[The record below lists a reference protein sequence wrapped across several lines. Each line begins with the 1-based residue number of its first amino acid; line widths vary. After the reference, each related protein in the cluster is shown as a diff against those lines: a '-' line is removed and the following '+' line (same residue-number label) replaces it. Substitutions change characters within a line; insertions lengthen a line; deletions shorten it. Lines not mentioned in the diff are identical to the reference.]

1 MTAMEV
7 ERGQTMELGR
17 LLLELTARVRPD
29 RADGLTAAVVLAT
42 PEERWTLRMERGRLT
57 VGIGGIEK
65 PDAIIS
71 SDAKTLVDINTG
83 RLTGSEAFLDGRVT
97 VRGNLG
103 LALRLESIFDPL
115 FPRPVTAPQDRTIIA
130 GGMPVSVLEAGSGDP
145 VVLLH
150 GLGATKA
157 SFLPTVM
164 ALSKD
169 HRVIAPDLLGH
180 GDTAKPL
187 ARYDAP
193 MFSRFVLSLM
203 DALKIE
209 RADLIGNSMGG
220 RISLEVAMSHPER
233 VRSVTLLCPAV
244 AFLKRRGFVP
254 FVRALRPEL
263 GIVPHRLPHRVVVRS
278 IRGMFS
284 NPDRLPMSWYAA
296 GADEFLRVFRTP
308 RGRAALY
315 ASMRNIYLDEPGG
328 QAGFW
333 VRLERLERPSLFL
346 WGDRD
351 RLVPAAFDRHVRRV
365 LPGATSKVL
374 TDCGHVPQFEHPERT
389 HSMIRDFL
397 ASAA

>member
-1 MTAMEV
+1 MRT
-7 ERGQTMELGR
+7 ERRTTMELGQ

-42 PEERWTLRMERGRLT
+42 PEERWTLRLDGGRLT
-57 VGIGGIEK
+57 VGIGGVER
-65 PDAIIS
+65 PDAVIS
-71 SDAKTLVDINTG
+71 SDAQTLVDINTG

-115 FPRPVTAPQDRTIIA
+115 FPRPATAPEDRTVMA
-130 GGMPVSVLEAGSGDP
+130 GGLPVSILEAGRGDP
-145 VVLLH
+145 VLLLH
-150 GLGATKA
+150 GLGATKV
-157 SFLPTVM
+157 SFLPTM
-164 ALSKD
+164 LALAKD

-187 ARYDAP
+187 VRYDAP
-193 MFSRFVLSLM
+193 TFARFVLSLM
-203 DALKIE
+203 DALSID

-220 RISLEVAMSHPER
+220 RISLELAMSTPDR
-233 VRSVTLLCPAV
+233 VRSVSLLCPAV
-244 AFLKRRGFVP
+244 AFLKRRGMVP

-263 GIVPHRLPHRVVVRS
+263 GIVPHRVPHRLVVRS
-278 IRGMFS
+278 IRTMFS
-284 NPDRLPMSWYAA
+284 QPDRLPASWYAA

-315 ASMRNIYLDEPGG
+315 ASMRNIYLDEPTGE
-328 QAGFW
+328 QGFW

-365 LPGATSKVL
+365 LPDTTSHVL
-374 TDCGHVPQFEHPERT
+374 DDCGHVPQFEHPERT
-389 HSMIRDFL
+389 HALIRSFL
-397 ASAA
+397 ETAA

>member
-1 MTAMEV
+1 
-7 ERGQTMELGR
+7 MELGQ

-42 PEERWTLRMERGRLT
+42 PEERWTLRLDGGRLT
-57 VGIGGIEK
+57 VGIGGVER
-65 PDAIIS
+65 PDAVIS
-71 SDAKTLVDINTG
+71 SDAQTLVDINTG

-115 FPRPVTAPQDRTIIA
+115 FPRPATAPEDRTVMA
-130 GGMPVSVLEAGSGDP
+130 GGLPVSILEAGRGDP
-145 VVLLH
+145 VLLLH
-150 GLGATKA
+150 GLGATKV
-157 SFLPTVM
+157 SFLPTM
-164 ALSKD
+164 LALAKD

-187 ARYDAP
+187 VRYDAP
-193 MFSRFVLSLM
+193 TFARFVLSLM
-203 DALKIE
+203 DALSID

-220 RISLEVAMSHPER
+220 RISLELAMSTPDR
-233 VRSVTLLCPAV
+233 VRSVSLLCPAV
-244 AFLKRRGFVP
+244 AFLKRRGMVP

-263 GIVPHRLPHRVVVRS
+263 GIVPHRVPHRLVVRS
-278 IRGMFS
+278 IRTMFS
-284 NPDRLPMSWYAA
+284 QPDRLPASWYAA

-315 ASMRNIYLDEPGG
+315 ASMRNIYLDEPTGE
-328 QAGFW
+328 QGFW

-365 LPGATSKVL
+365 LPDTTSHVL
-374 TDCGHVPQFEHPERT
+374 DDCGHVPQFEHPERT
-389 HSMIRDFL
+389 HALIRSFL
-397 ASAA
+397 ETAA